1 MSLLKSAL
9 AALLLLS
16 SAAALAEPASEASI
30 RQLLDVTQAQKLVDG
45 MRDQVSATINNS
57 MSQEIQQS
65 LHGATPTPR
74 QEQAIANMKSR
85 MVDLIQGALTWK
97 KLEPRY
103 MSLYRDTFSE
113 EEVEGML
120 AFYRTPAGQAV
131 INKMPVLAQKTVQET
146 QKMISDMT
154 PQLQQIM
161 EQYVTEMESEDK

>member
-1 MSLLKSAL
+1 MSLLKSVL

-30 RQLLDVTQAQKLVDG
+30 KQLLDVTQARKLVDG
-45 MRDQVSATINNS
+45 TRDQVGSMMNSTMDQTI
-57 MSQEIQQS
+57 QKS
-65 LHGATPTPR
+65 LQGATPTPK

-85 MVDLIQGALTWK
+85 MVDLIQGALTWE

-131 INKMPVLAQKTVQET
+131 INKMPVLVQKSIQET

-154 PQLQQIM
+154 PQMRQIM